1 MFQIDLEQCLK
12 TMINILIYLPYKIS
26 NQDKANI
33 NTWKKT
39 FTKKWINSSRG
50 YYC

>member
-12 TMINILIYLPYKIS
+12 NMINILIYLSYKIS

-33 NTWKKT
+33 NTWKNKSIPLELT
-39 FTKKWINSSRG
+39 EALKLSE
-50 YYC
+50 